1 MRTAYRTLIRAECDV
16 LNKIAA
22 KTKMDCWFSIKQLDG
37 QDYVYDLEECMC
49 LELSEGI
56 GYLMEGLD
64 CPENVESCDLNWIE
78 KTVLIELLK
87 TLDVLI
93 PESLEVR

>member
-1 MRTAYRTLIRAECDV
+1 MILTAAQYGV
-16 LNKIAA
+16 LNKIARR
-22 KTKMDCWFSIKQLDG
+22 TKMECWFSIKQLDG
-37 QDYVYDLEECMC
+37 QDYVYDLEEDIC
-49 LELSEGI
+49 LELPEGV

-87 TLDVLI
+87 TLDVII
-93 PESLEVR
+93 PESLEVRQ

>member
-1 MRTAYRTLIRAECDV
+1 MILTAGQYGV
-16 LNKIAA
+16 LSKIARR
-22 KTKMDCWFSIKQLDG
+22 TKMECWFSIQQLDG
-37 QDYVYDLEECMC
+37 QDYVYDLEECIC

-78 KTVLIELLK
+78 KTVLIELLQ
-87 TLDVLI
+87 TLNVLI
-93 PESLEVR
+93 PEALR